1 MAERIAVD
9 LEVNDKTADGIRSA
23 ISNADHLRISFE
35 QAGDSMDRFESS
47 LATTRHALYDLSSAY
62 GRAGAATTAVLA
74 ATVGASAQFESA
86 FTGVERTAGLSEEK
100 LQDLHGDLQQLSR
113 DIPEAFSGLSDIATT
128 GGQLGVAGSELD
140 SFTESVAMFA
150 ATTEATADAA
160 AVGFGRIEQLTH
172 AAPGSFQAIGSA
184 LYEVGNAGAATV
196 PEVMNVAKE
205 IATTAD
211 LSGFTTD
218 QVIGLAGALSSLG
231 VQPYRARGSMQRVFA
246 ELSDAVNNGGDSLS
260 AFATISGRSAEQ
272 FVSDWRAAP
281 AQVFQDLVAGLG
293 QIEGSR
299 LQEVLGSMG
308 IKASTDITTMSQLAN
323 NASFVAEQFDLAATS
338 YSEATALGESYALV
352 ADNLASKLATLGNS
366 VAIIFSEL
374 GKSSLLVVAVDQL
387 QNVTDAIGNIL
398 GWLNSLGG
406 GANIFGTISTMVLAG
421 AAAFTIYNAGMLALR
436 ATYLAMLQAQTAL
449 ANSNVNVNA
458 SVREMVR
465 TLVSANGVVQSGTI
479 SLGANAAA
487 ARNAAT
493 AYQFLG
499 TSTSTTAAG
508 MSTIAGSTQRLVTV
522 QSAVATA
529 TRTNASAM
537 ANQAQQ
543 AILAG
548 NAMAGYERATG
559 FAARGAQ
566 LLSTAASALGPALL
580 VGGAFTAASY
590 AIEKIGQLFE
600 SDAQK
605 VERYGVSWSGLS
617 AALQQDTQTFLNTG
631 QATEV
636 FMTTTDGASQKLG
649 DMTGA
654 LGEGSLAQAQF
665 RDEIV
670 ATTTEMNG
678 QIVAMGSATAAYVA
692 QQITGNQ
699 EITRIFTENREALAA
714 AGLSAQ
720 DFATKLNEVGASGTV
735 EWMDE
740 LTQKLYSLKDAEEAY
755 APSAGVAASEGTARW
770 EEYTR
775 QIEAVEQA
783 TGVLSPVLNDLGAQL
798 DMNAAF
804 ADAFGVGAENAAN
817 AVDYLGT
824 ESSNAAQDL
833 LNLAESLLQGQM
845 FSADF
850 EGSMYAL
857 GQSLAVNGA
866 EFSVFSENGRA
877 NMEALSRVVNA
888 AAQQAAGDEAA
899 FAASLKQILA
909 DLMGH
914 GVNVANVFPQLMK
927 QARVTNVNQL
937 SNVMRNQSLATG
949 FATKQNELYKK
960 SLEQQQRSA
969 NRAATAQR
977 KLAKDTQKAAKAT
990 AKAAEEAKYSVA
1002 DYAKDLASIM
1012 SRSFEIRFDVQS
1024 SSDDTAGRWEKL
1036 ADGFEDARDKAK
1048 DLRQQIRELQADLN
1062 GLLADRST
1070 MEYQLNVAVMYGDT
1084 LRADELRAALGK
1096 NQEEINKN
1104 KSDSADKSK
1113 ELSKAEAEATVSLQG
1128 NTDAARSQ
1136 RKEILSLVQSYQAQ
1150 IDAAAKAGATQQQ
1163 LRDLTQRLTNEFYAQ
1178 GSRMGYNVG
1187 ELGKYGEALRN
1198 TTTIINNV
1206 PRSVNVSFNAN
1217 APEMSAINE
1226 WVANNTK
1233 GKGVSAPIDV
1243 PVTPSVGD
1251 IDPIEV
1257 PAGVDD
1263 IGLMDSL
1270 MDAVNQGKMYLYGE
1284 EMLAYLKAN
1293 PIEGLHEVLWK
1304 GQKYVMDNYVEV
1316 PSKATAITGLEIE
1329 MATGQAKVQKGGGL
1343 WVPLK
1348 TGNIDVTTLNNDRSR
1363 LQTFLNNNPLTQFVD
1378 LVTRGRPRSPGP
1390 YADGYQFSS
1399 GGYTGPGGKYEP
1411 AGIVHKNEWVA
1422 TSEQTNPS
1430 TGLPYPAVLASLLAR
1445 QGVPVQPQANNVN
1458 MPSTIVV
1465 ELSPIDRN
1473 LLAKAGHTGPIV
1485 IDGNAIAGAVSK
1497 SNTNSTTRGS

>member
-1 MAERIAVD
+1 
-9 LEVNDKTADGIRSA
+9 
-23 ISNADHLRISFE
+23 
-35 QAGDSMDRFESS
+35 
-47 LATTRHALYDLSSAY
+47 
-62 GRAGAATTAVLA
+62 
-74 ATVGASAQFESA
+74 
-86 FTGVERTAGLSEEK
+86 
-100 LQDLHGDLQQLSR
+100 
-113 DIPEAFSGLSDIATT
+113 
-128 GGQLGVAGSELD
+128 
-140 SFTESVAMFA
+140 
-150 ATTEATADAA
+150 
-160 AVGFGRIEQLTH
+160 
-172 AAPGSFQAIGSA
+172 
-184 LYEVGNAGAATV
+184 
-196 PEVMNVAKE
+196 
-205 IATTAD
+205 
-211 LSGFTTD
+211 
-218 QVIGLAGALSSLG
+218 
-231 VQPYRARGSMQRVFA
+231 
-246 ELSDAVNNGGDSLS
+246 
-260 AFATISGRSAEQ
+260 
-272 FVSDWRAAP
+272 
-281 AQVFQDLVAGLG
+281 
-293 QIEGSR
+293 
-299 LQEVLGSMG
+299 
-308 IKASTDITTMSQLAN
+308 
-323 NASFVAEQFDLAATS
+323 
-338 YSEATALGESYALV
+338 
-352 ADNLASKLATLGNS
+352 
-366 VAIIFSEL
+366 
-374 GKSSLLVVAVDQL
+374 
-387 QNVTDAIGNIL
+387 
-398 GWLNSLGG
+398 
-406 GANIFGTISTMVLAG
+406 
-421 AAAFTIYNAGMLALR
+421 
-436 ATYLAMLQAQTAL
+436 
-449 ANSNVNVNA
+449 
-458 SVREMVR
+458 
-465 TLVSANGVVQSGTI
+465 
-479 SLGANAAA
+479 
-487 ARNAAT
+487 
-493 AYQFLG
+493 
-499 TSTSTTAAG
+499 
-508 MSTIAGSTQRLVTV
+508 
-522 QSAVATA
+522 
-529 TRTNASAM
+529 
-537 ANQAQQ
+537 
-543 AILAG
+543 
-548 NAMAGYERATG
+548 
-559 FAARGAQ
+559 
-566 LLSTAASALGPALL
+566 
-580 VGGAFTAASY
+580 
-590 AIEKIGQLFE
+590 
-600 SDAQK
+600 
-605 VERYGVSWSGLS
+605 
-617 AALQQDTQTFLNTG
+617 
-631 QATEV
+631 
-636 FMTTTDGASQKLG
+636 
-649 DMTGA
+649 
-654 LGEGSLAQAQF
+654 
-665 RDEIV
+665 
-670 ATTTEMNG
+670 
-678 QIVAMGSATAAYVA
+678 
-692 QQITGNQ
+692 
-699 EITRIFTENREALAA
+699 
-714 AGLSAQ
+714 
-720 DFATKLNEVGASGTV
+720 
-735 EWMDE
+735 
-740 LTQKLYSLKDAEEAY
+740 
-755 APSAGVAASEGTARW
+755 
-770 EEYTR
+770 
-775 QIEAVEQA
+775 
-783 TGVLSPVLNDLGAQL
+783 
-798 DMNAAF
+798 
-804 ADAFGVGAENAAN
+804 
-817 AVDYLGT
+817 
-824 ESSNAAQDL
+824 
-833 LNLAESLLQGQM
+833 
-845 FSADF
+845 
-850 EGSMYAL
+850 
-857 GQSLAVNGA
+857 
-866 EFSVFSENGRA
+866 
-877 NMEALSRVVNA
+877 
-888 AAQQAAGDEAA
+888 
-899 FAASLKQILA
+899 
-909 DLMGH
+909 
-914 GVNVANVFPQLMK
+914 
-927 QARVTNVNQL
+927 
-937 SNVMRNQSLATG
+937 MRNQSLATG

-1378 LVTRGRPRSPGP
+1378 LVSRGRPRSPGP

-1422 TSEQTNPS
+1422 SSEETNPS

>member
-172 AAPGSFQAIGSA
+172 AAPGSFKAIGSA

-246 ELSDAVNNGGDSLS
+246 ELNDAVNSGGDSLS
-260 AFATISGRSAEQ
+260 AFAAISGRSAEQ

-281 AQVFQDLVAGLG
+281 AQVFQDLVSGLG

-374 GKSSLLVVAVDQL
+374 GKSSLLGVAVDQL

-398 GWLNSLGG
+398 SWLNSLGG

-449 ANSNVNVNA
+449 ASSNVNVNA

-529 TRTNASAM
+529 TRTNASAI
-537 ANQAQQ
+537 ANQATQ
-543 AILAG
+543 AVLAG

-566 LLSTAASALGPALL
+566 LLSTAARALGPALL

-735 EWMDE
+735 VWMDE

-927 QARVTNVNQL
+927 QAKVTNVNQL
-937 SNVMRNQSLATG
+937 SNVTRNQSLATG

-977 KLAKDTQKAAKAT
+977 KLAKDTQKA

-1048 DLRQQIRELQADLN
+1048 DLQQQIRELQADLN

-1293 PIEGLHEVLWK
+1293 PIEGLHEVLWN

-1343 WVPLK
+1343 TAPLK
-1348 TGNIDVTTLNNDRSR
+1348 TGNMDVTNLNSERSR
-1363 LQTFLNNNPLTQFVD
+1363 LQTFMNQNPLTQTIQPKFFGAAQGSFGP
-1378 LVTRGRPRSPGP
+1378 LKRG
-1390 YADGYQFSS
+1390 YAS

-1411 AGIVHKNEWVA
+1411 AGIVHRNEWVA
-1422 TSEQTNPS
+1422 SSEQTNPS